1 MAGVDKTSR
10 TPPGIPPV
18 IGVIGGSGVYD
29 IDGLENTRWEAVASS
44 FGEPSDEL
52 LMGEL
57 PTERGSQKM
66 VFLPRHG
73 RGHRIPPSELNFR
86 ANIDCLKRAGVTEII
101 SLSACGS
108 FKEELAPGIF
118 VIADQFIDRTF
129 ARQKSFFGTGL
140 VAHVGLGHPVCPRL
154 SDAIEEAAKGLAI
167 PCRRGGTYLAMEGP
181 QFSTLAE
188 SELYRSWGCDVIGMT
203 NMPEAKLAREAEMCY
218 ATVAMVTD
226 YDCWHPDHDHV
237 TVDAIIKVLLANAD
251 NGRALVKE
259 VAPTLSGRTGAC
271 EAGCHTALD
280 DAIIT
285 GPDARDPEMTKK
297 LSAVAGRAL
306 QT

>member
-1 MAGVDKTSR
+1 
-10 TPPGIPPV
+10 
-18 IGVIGGSGVYD
+18 
-29 IDGLENTRWEAVASS
+29 
-44 FGEPSDEL
+44 
-52 LMGEL
+52 
-57 PTERGSQKM
+57 
-66 VFLPRHG
+66 
-73 RGHRIPPSELNFR
+73 
-86 ANIDCLKRAGVTEII
+86 
-101 SLSACGS
+101 
-108 FKEELAPGIF
+108 
-118 VIADQFIDRTF
+118 
-129 ARQKSFFGTGL
+129 
-140 VAHVGLGHPVCPRL
+140 
-154 SDAIEEAAKGLAI
+154 
-167 PCRRGGTYLAMEGP
+167 
-181 QFSTLAE
+181 
-188 SELYRSWGCDVIGMT
+188 MT

-259 VAPTLSGRTGAC
+259 VAPALSGRTGAC
-271 EAGCHTALD
+271 KAGCHTALD